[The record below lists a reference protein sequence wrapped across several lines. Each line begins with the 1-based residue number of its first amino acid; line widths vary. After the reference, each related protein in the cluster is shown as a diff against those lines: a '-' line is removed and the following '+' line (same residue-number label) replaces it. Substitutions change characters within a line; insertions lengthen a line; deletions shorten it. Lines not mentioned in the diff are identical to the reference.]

1 MLKIYSDHAI
11 LLFYS
16 NFVNIA
22 RQVASRGI
30 RRCNLSRSIA
40 KSRNRGSTFHACNL
54 QCNFL
59 LYCKLQTRD
68 GCHTMQYALQLA
80 MQPIALQ
87 AGRKKMH
94 V

>member
-1 MLKIYSDHAI
+1 MLKIHSHHAI

-30 RRCNLSRSIA
+30 RCCNLSRSIA
-40 KSRNRGSTFHACNL
+40 KSRNRGSTFTATCNAI
-54 QCNFL
+54 F
-59 LYCKLQTRD
+59 Y
-68 GCHTMQYALQLA
+68 CHTMQYALQLA

-87 AGRKKMH
+87 AGRKKCMCDS
-94 V
+94 